1 MEKLVAM
8 LRAAGEPTRLR
19 IVLLLAR
26 GELTVSE
33 LVNILGQSQP
43 RVSRHLRLLTDAGL
57 AQRIPEG
64 SNVYYRLITVN
75 TSKKLSS
82 LIARS
87 VSEEDPVVRRD
98 LLRLE
103 EIKQSRR
110 KAIQEFFDQVSND
123 WERIRSLQLSESEVE
138 AEILEAAGAG
148 PIGLLVDVGV
158 GTGRILEILSD
169 RVEQGIGID
178 INRMMLNI
186 ARINLEQ
193 AGILNCTVREADV
206 TAIPIADASAD
217 LVTVHQVLHYLS
229 NPEAAIRECSRILRS
244 DGQLIIVDFAPH
256 QMDDLRESFAH
267 QRLGFSDDEMAEWI
281 DAAGLVLKRQRNL
294 VARESDGKLT
304 VKLWLAGKA

>member
-64 SNVYYRLITVN
+64 SNVYYRLISVN
-75 TSKKLSS
+75 TSKRLSS

-87 VSEEDPVVRRD
+87 VTEEDPVVRRD

-123 WERIRSLQLSESEVE
+123 WERIRSLHLSESEVE
-138 AEILEAAGAG
+138 AAILEAAGAD

-186 ARINLEQ
+186 ARINLER
-193 AGILNCTVREADV
+193 AGILHCSVREADV
-206 TAIPIADASAD
+206 TAIPLTDASAD
-217 LVTVHQVLHYLS
+217 LVTVHQVLHYIS
-229 NPEAAIRECSRILRS
+229 DPGTAIRECSRILRS

-267 QRLGFSDDEMAEWI
+267 QRLGFSDDEMAQWI
-281 DAAGLVLKRQRNL
+281 DVAGLVLKRQRNL
-294 VARESDGKLT
+294 VAPESDGKLT

>member
-64 SNVYYRLITVN
+64 SNVYYRLISVN
-75 TSKKLSS
+75 ISKSQSS
-82 LIARS
+82 LIDRS

-123 WERIRSLQLSESEVE
+123 WERIRSLHLSEREVE
-138 AEILEAAGAG
+138 AAILEAAGAD

-229 NPEAAIRECSRILRS
+229 NPGAAIRECSRILRS

-294 VARESDGKLT
+294 VAPESDGKLT